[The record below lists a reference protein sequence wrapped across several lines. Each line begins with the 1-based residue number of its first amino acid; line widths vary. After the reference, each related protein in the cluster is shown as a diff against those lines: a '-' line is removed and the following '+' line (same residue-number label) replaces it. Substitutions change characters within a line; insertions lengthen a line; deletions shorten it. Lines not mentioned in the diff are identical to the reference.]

1 MTPEEL
7 QEAIAELKAQGAS
20 EEDIAASFYLMFS
33 EGKVNLEQFQALLD
47 AIDYELDE
55 EFLNMDEQT
64 QRTFALNGNGNEVPP
79 SESNEGDNNPAPQ
92 REGENDKPR
101 EESEDSKDSKD
112 DSSDSPKE
120 DKEEDK
126 AMRLFGK

>member
-7 QEAIAELKAQGAS
+7 QEAISELKAQGAS

-33 EGKVNLEQFQALLD
+33 EGKVNLDQFKALLD

-64 QRTFALNGNGNEVPP
+64 QRTIALNGNDNDVPP
-79 SESNEGDNNPAPQ
+79 SESDEGENNHAPQ
-92 REGENDKPR
+92 REGEKD
-101 EESEDSKDSKD
+101 ESN
-112 DSSDSPKE
+112 DSPEE

>member
-33 EGKVNLEQFQALLD
+33 EGKVNLDQFVALLD

-64 QRTFALNGNGNEVPP
+64 QRTFALNKESESEGEEDKPTP
-79 SESNEGDNNPAPQ
+79 SEKDEGP
-92 REGENDKPR
+92 
-101 EESEDSKDSKD
+101 
-112 DSSDSPKE
+112 
-120 DKEEDK
+120 KEEDEEK

>member
-64 QRTFALNGNGNEVPP
+64 QRTFALNGNGSDVPP
-79 SESNEGDNNPAPQ
+79 SESNEGDKQETRNEP
-92 REGENDKPR
+92 ND
-101 EESEDSKDSKD
+101 SN
-112 DSSDSPKE
+112 DSPKE

>member
-33 EGKVNLEQFQALLD
+33 EGKVNLDQFQALLN

-64 QRTFALNGNGNEVPP
+64 QRTIALNGNDNDVPP
-79 SESNEGDNNPAPQ
+79 SESDEGENNPASQ
-92 REGENDKPR
+92 REGENDKD
-101 EESEDSKDSKD
+101 ESN
-112 DSSDSPKE
+112 DSPKE

>member
-33 EGKVNLEQFQALLD
+33 EGKVNLEQFQALLN

-64 QRTFALNGNGNEVPP
+64 QRTIALNGNDNDVPP
-79 SESNEGDNNPAPQ
+79 SESDDGENHPAPQ
-92 REGENDKPR
+92 REGESD
-101 EESEDSKDSKD
+101 ESNDSKE
-112 DSSDSPKE
+112 DSPKE
-120 DKEEDK
+120 DKEEDN

>member
-20 EEDIAASFYLMFS
+20 EEDIAAAFYVMFS
-33 EGKVNLEQFQALLD
+33 EGKIDIKEFGALLE
-47 AIDYELDE
+47 AIDFEFVEGFLDLDE
-55 EFLNMDEQT
+55 ET
-64 QRTFALNGNGNEVPP
+64 QKTIALRDDKDAPP

-92 REGENDKPR
+92 REGENDKSTSSNDDKD
-101 EESEDSKDSKD
+101 ESN
-112 DSSDSPKE
+112 DSPKE

>member
-33 EGKVNLEQFQALLD
+33 EGKVNLDQFVALLD

-64 QRTFALNGNGNEVPP
+64 QRTFALNNE
-79 SESNEGDNNPAPQ
+79 SEP
-92 REGENDKPR
+92 EGEEDKPA
-101 EESEDSKDSKD
+101 
-112 DSSDSPKE
+112 SSDE
-120 DKEEDK
+120 DEGPKEEDEEK

>member
-64 QRTFALNGNGNEVPP
+64 QRTIALNGNGNEVPP

-92 REGENDKPR
+92 REGEND
-101 EESEDSKDSKD
+101 ESEDSKD

>member
-33 EGKVNLEQFQALLD
+33 EGKVNLDQFVALLD

-64 QRTFALNGNGNEVPP
+64 QRTFALNKE
-79 SESNEGDNNPAPQ
+79 SES
-92 REGENDKPR
+92 EGEEDKPA
-101 EESEDSKDSKD
+101 
-112 DSSDSPKE
+112 SSDE
-120 DKEEDK
+120 DEGPKEEDEEK

>member
-64 QRTFALNGNGNEVPP
+64 QRTFALNGNDNDVPP
-79 SESNEGDNNPAPQ
+79 SESDEGENNPAPQ
-92 REGENDKPR
+92 REGEKDESDNDKD
-101 EESEDSKDSKD
+101 ESN
-112 DSSDSPKE
+112 DSPKE

>member
-64 QRTFALNGNGNEVPP
+64 QKTFALNGNDNDVPP
-79 SESNEGDNNPAPQ
+79 SESNERENIPAPQ
-92 REGENDKPR
+92 REGEKDESDND
-101 EESEDSKDSKD
+101 KD
-112 DSSDSPKE
+112 DSNDSPKE

>member
-64 QRTFALNGNGNEVPP
+64 QKTFALNGNDNDVPP
-79 SESNEGDNNPAPQ
+79 SESNERENSPAPQ
-92 REGENDKPR
+92 REGENDKT
-101 EESEDSKDSKD
+101 ESSNDDKDESN
-112 DSSDSPKE
+112 DSPKE

>member
-64 QRTFALNGNGNEVPP
+64 QRTFALNGNDNDVPP
-79 SESNEGDNNPAPQ
+79 SESDEGENNPAPQ
-92 REGENDKPR
+92 REEENDKPASSNDDKD
-101 EESEDSKDSKD
+101 ESN
-112 DSSDSPKE
+112 DSPKE

>member
-1 MTPEEL
+1 VTPEEL

-33 EGKVNLEQFQALLD
+33 EGKINLEQFQALLD

-64 QRTFALNGNGNEVPP
+64 QRTFALNGNDNDVPP
-79 SESNEGDNNPAPQ
+79 SESDEGENNPAPQ
-92 REGENDKPR
+92 REGEKDESDNDKD
-101 EESEDSKDSKD
+101 ESN
-112 DSSDSPKE
+112 DSPKE

>member
-33 EGKVNLEQFQALLD
+33 EGKVNLDQFQALLN

-64 QRTFALNGNGNEVPP
+64 QRTIALNGNDNDVPP
-79 SESNEGDNNPAPQ
+79 SESDEGENAPAPQ
-92 REGENDKPR
+92 REGEND
-101 EESEDSKDSKD
+101 ESEDSKD